1 MSTLS
6 NPYVTRHGM
15 SASKYQT
22 EFTKYTS
29 SGYRLYRVSG
39 YNVNGK
45 ATFAA
50 IWVKMSGPAYVSHHN
65 MTSASYQNKFD
76 TYTNKGY
83 RLTQIQGYEVG
94 ETVYYTAIWEK
105 KRGVQWV
112 AHHGMTSAD
121 YQKKFNT
128 YVSQGYV
135 LTQVEGYGV
144 GRSVRYAAIWEKK
157 SGNSWVARHGM
168 DSAKYQAE
176 FDKHAKNGY
185 VLSHLSGYEVK
196 GKDFYAAI
204 WEKKSSGPWVA
215 HHGMDSKQYQAQFME
230 KHLLGYRLQLVD
242 GYSIGKSARYAA
254 IWEAPK
260 DSPNGKYSKGG
271 YTFSL
276 DKFSDNIKEAMKE
289 EEYVKYGFEL
299 RHGLRV
305 IQVAKGPARTQA
317 DPPKKDFTVFRR
329 FNPASVAKTP
339 TSVSTLQLLAK
350 NNLSVD
356 TKIHIYLP
364 NNWNIP
370 SAVKTISFAELMN
383 HTSGFRKK
391 EGQLYTYEGIKELV
405 ENGIKMENKSYDY
418 DNTNYALL
426 RILVASLDGYSN
438 WTTSPGPGSAARF
451 INYVNAHVFNPLGI
465 YDVKYKATGSAPTL
479 FYKYPPG
486 DAKGTSYGDFT
497 LKPGSAG
504 SHVSI
509 HELAKFCS
517 AVFQG
522 ILIDSATLTTMKSQ
536 SLGFTGYPKA
546 KDKSTLYAKGGYFP
560 AAKNKGAELNSALVH
575 SDTGVCAMMVINGDK
590 KATDILKQAY
600 EDAFVKNSTIKIRN
614 KPRNKVERNTVDQ

>member
-1 MSTLS
+1 MSNLS
-6 NPYVTRHGM
+6 NPYVARHGM

-22 EFTKYTS
+22 EFNKYTS

-65 MTSASYQNKFD
+65 MTSASYQNKFN
-76 TYTNKGY
+76 TYVNQGY
-83 RLTQIQGYEVG
+83 RLTQVQGYKIG
-94 ETVYYTAIWEK
+94 ATVYYTAIWEK
-105 KRGVQWV
+105 KSGGQWV

-121 YQKKFNT
+121 YQKKFSA
-128 YVSQGYV
+128 YVSQGYA

-144 GRSVRYAAIWEKK
+144 GRSARYAAIWEKK

-168 DSAKYQAE
+168 NSAKYQSE
-176 FDKHAKNGY
+176 FNIHTKNGY
-185 VLSHLSGYEVK
+185 ILAHVSGYQVG
-196 GKDFYAAI
+196 GKDYYAAI
-204 WEKKSSGPWVA
+204 WEKKPSGPWVA

-260 DSPNGKYSKGG
+260 DVPNGKYSKGG

-276 DKFSDNIKEAMKE
+276 IKFSDNIKKAMQGK
-289 EEYVKYGFEL
+289 EYVKYGFEL
-299 RHGLRV
+299 RHGLKV
-305 IQVAKGPARTQA
+305 IQVAEGPARTKA
-317 DPPKKDFTVFRR
+317 DPPNKDFTVFER

-339 TSVSTLQLLAK
+339 TSVSTLQLLVK

-356 TKIHIYLP
+356 TKIHTYLP

-370 SAVKTISFAELMN
+370 STVKTITFAELMN
-383 HTSGFRKK
+383 HSSGLRKM
-391 EGQLYTYEGIKELV
+391 EGQQYTYDGMKELV
-405 ENGIKMENKSYDY
+405 ENGIKMENKNDHY

-438 WTTSPGPGSAARF
+438 WTTNPGLGTATHF
-451 INYVNAHVFNPLGI
+451 INYVNTHIFNPLGI

-479 FYKYPPG
+479 FYKYPYG
-486 DAKGTSYGDFT
+486 NAKGTSYGNWT

-504 SHVSI
+504 SHVSV
-509 HELAKFCS
+509 HELATFCS
-517 AVFQG
+517 AIFQG
-522 ILIDSATLTTMKSQ
+522 ILIDPATLEIMKSR
-536 SLGFTGYPKA
+536 SLGFANYTKA
-546 KDKSTLYAKGGYFP
+546 ADKSTLYGKGGYFP
-560 AAKNKGAELNSALVH
+560 ASMNKGAELNSSVVH
-575 SDTGVCAMMVINGDK
+575 SDTGVCAMMVINGDINAK
-590 KATDILKQAY
+590 SILIQAY
-600 EDAFVKNSTIKIRN
+600 EDAFVKVSSIKIRKN
-614 KPRNKVERNTVDQ
+614 PRTKIKTKTMSR